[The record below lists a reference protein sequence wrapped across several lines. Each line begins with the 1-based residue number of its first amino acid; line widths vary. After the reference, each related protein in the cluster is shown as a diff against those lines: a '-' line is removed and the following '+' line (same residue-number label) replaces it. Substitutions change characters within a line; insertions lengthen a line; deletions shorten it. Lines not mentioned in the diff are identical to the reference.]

1 MVNDLNMT
9 KKSVVL
15 KEEKS
20 EMQSLEVSKI
30 NSLK

>member
-9 KKSVVL
+9 KKSVIL